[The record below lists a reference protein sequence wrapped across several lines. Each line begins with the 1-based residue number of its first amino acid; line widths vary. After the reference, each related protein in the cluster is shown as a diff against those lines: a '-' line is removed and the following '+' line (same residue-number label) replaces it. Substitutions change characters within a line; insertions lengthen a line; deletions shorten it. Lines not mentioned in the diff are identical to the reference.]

1 MSARLRVVD
10 DDFPGGAIR
19 VVRARARGALEL
31 ALRGDSAA
39 DVKQWFA
46 FTVSSEVSRE
56 VAIVDAAR
64 STFESAWSRY
74 RAMTSTD
81 GRRWRRAATELDG
94 EALVIRHTGRA
105 APTWYAYATP
115 YPERRLQR
123 VLRAIASADHVE
135 VHPIGTT
142 VEGRPLPV
150 VAFGDD
156 DAART
161 VWVVARQHP
170 GETPASWAAEGLL
183 ARLANAEDPVV
194 RALLERA
201 RVLVAPLV
209 NLDGAHLGNHRTNA
223 AGVDLNRAWDDPD
236 RDQAP
241 EVAAL
246 LGAIEAGGVDLFLD
260 VHADES
266 SPYAFPSGCEGNPG
280 FDADQAAREAAL
292 RGDLAALSPDF
303 VDESWY
309 GEDEPG
315 EADLS
320 AAANAIAEA
329 TGATALTLELPVGDR
344 GEGRIRDGWS
354 EVRAAEL
361 GATLVDA
368 LARAALRMD

>member
-1 MSARLRVVD
+1 MSPRLRVVD

-39 DVKQWFA
+39 DVRQWFA
-46 FTVSSEVSRE
+46 FTVSSEASRD

-64 STFESAWSRY
+64 STFESAWGRY

-94 EALVIRHTGRA
+94 DALVIRHAGRA

-115 YPERRLQR
+115 YPERRLHR
-123 VLRAIASADHVE
+123 LLRTVAVADHVSI
-135 VHPIGTT
+135 VPVATT
-142 VEGRPLPV
+142 REGRALPV
-150 VAFGDD
+150 VAFGDE

-161 VWVVARQHP
+161 VWIVARQHP

-183 ARLANAEDPVV
+183 ARLADVGDPAV
-194 RALLERA
+194 RDLLARA

-236 RDQAP
+236 PDDAP
-241 EVAAL
+241 EVAGL
-246 LGAIEAGGVDLFLD
+246 LEAIEAHGVDLFLD

-280 FDADQAAREAAL
+280 WDDDQAAREGAL
-292 RGDLAALSPDF
+292 RADLAELSPDF
-303 VDESWY
+303 VDASWY
-309 GEDEPG
+309 GDDEPG

-320 AAANAIAEA
+320 AAANAIAES
-329 TGATALTLELPVGDR
+329 TGATAITLELPIGDR
-344 GEGRIRDGWS
+344 GEGHIRDGWS
-354 EVRAAEL
+354 EVRAVEL
-361 GATLVDA
+361 GATLVDV
-368 LARAALRMD
+368 LARAVLRLD